1 MRILGEN
8 LVKYAFWVNKLD
20 FGRNLSKY
28 IPIDLY
34 GKFKT
39 KDGNYVSAYK
49 TSWGDQFDSIS
60 FESIDGTSDRDIRL
74 AMREQG
80 ITNGGS
86 NFRSENAALYNYA
99 EALYASQ
106 ANEDNILLRTNE
118 ELDVFIEAFVRA
130 NSENTRIVKYMKPEY
145 IYDTN
150 GKKSKVK
157 DQTPTFTKITKS
169 NFSRAV
175 FDLKGAVAN
184 EWHKDVDLE
193 TRKYIED
200 ALNSVIKN
208 AIGIKHN
215 DIWNIIGQM
224 IFEPTRYVNNSSY
237 ADDIYLK
244 TREKVIDKEL
254 TGLKKTYKAQLPEGM
269 LYKRFDINDCT
280 FYYPINKTFKSEY
293 LTTANDYYKYNIEA
307 QEIYEKLATILSK
320 FYRRFNSSVTNVE
333 THNSLTSAIDAATS
347 NADYTIYIGNESDTY
362 RGLIDTSAITTIPLQ
377 AVINDTFDT
386 DTLPSGIQNL
396 ALVGNGETLSQLK
409 RLTIQGQLFKGLD
422 RLIQRLN
429 PTNVSAIQADGIND
443 IIVDYIGIKK
453 DLNTTVHTINSS
465 TPKFSKVLDTE
476 FIADDNTGISMSNL
490 EFINTL
496 YEVEKTA
503 IGNTKLLRDEMN
515 LMGELNTNL
524 DKLDAKAQS
533 EIARLGRDMN
543 SLPNYV
549 ETFKYNA
556 NILENVKDMIKAIQ
570 MPMDTD
576 TIFKLWTKGTVAD
589 RKQWVT
595 DLNKLSS
602 LIKLILKI

>member
-1 MRILGEN
+1 
-8 LVKYAFWVNKLD
+8 
-20 FGRNLSKY
+20 
-28 IPIDLY
+28 
-34 GKFKT
+34 
-39 KDGNYVSAYK
+39 
-49 TSWGDQFDSIS
+49 
-60 FESIDGTSDRDIRL
+60 
-74 AMREQG
+74 MREQG
-80 ITNGGS
+80 ITDGGS

-99 EALYASQ
+99 EALYSSQ

-215 DIWNIIGQM
+215 DIWNIVGQM

-237 ADDIYLK
+237 ADDVYLK

-377 AVINDTFDT
+377 AAINDTFDT
-386 DTLPSGIQNL
+386 DTLPSEIQNL

-429 PTNVSAIQADGIND
+429 PANVSAIQADGIND

-453 DLNTTVHTINSS
+453 ILI
-465 TPKFSKVLDTE
+465 PL
-476 FIADDNTGISMSNL
+476 FI
-490 EFINTL
+490 
-496 YEVEKTA
+496 
-503 IGNTKLLRDEMN
+503 LLI
-515 LMGELNTNL
+515 
-524 DKLDAKAQS
+524 AQ
-533 EIARLGRDMN
+533 L
-543 SLPNYV
+543 
-549 ETFKYNA
+549 
-556 NILENVKDMIKAIQ
+556 
-570 MPMDTD
+570 
-576 TIFKLWTKGTVAD
+576 
-589 RKQWVT
+589 
-595 DLNKLSS
+595 LSS
-602 LIKLILKI
+602 LKS

>member
-1 MRILGEN
+1 MC
-8 LVKYAFWVNKLD
+8 F
-20 FGRNLSKY
+20 Y
-28 IPIDLY
+28 I
-34 GKFKT
+34 
-39 KDGNYVSAYK
+39 S
-49 TSWGDQFDSIS
+49 
-60 FESIDGTSDRDIRL
+60 
-74 AMREQG
+74 
-80 ITNGGS
+80 
-86 NFRSENAALYNYA
+86 
-99 EALYASQ
+99 
-106 ANEDNILLRTNE
+106 
-118 ELDVFIEAFVRA
+118 
-130 NSENTRIVKYMKPEY
+130 
-145 IYDTN
+145 
-150 GKKSKVK
+150 
-157 DQTPTFTKITKS
+157 
-169 NFSRAV
+169 
-175 FDLKGAVAN
+175 
-184 EWHKDVDLE
+184 
-193 TRKYIED
+193 
-200 ALNSVIKN
+200 
-208 AIGIKHN
+208 
-215 DIWNIIGQM
+215 
-224 IFEPTRYVNNSSY
+224 
-237 ADDIYLK
+237 
-244 TREKVIDKEL
+244 
-254 TGLKKTYKAQLPEGM
+254 
-269 LYKRFDINDCT
+269 
-280 FYYPINKTFKSEY
+280 
-293 LTTANDYYKYNIEA
+293 
-307 QEIYEKLATILSK
+307 
-320 FYRRFNSSVTNVE
+320 
-333 THNSLTSAIDAATS
+333 NSLTSAIDADTS

-377 AVINDTFDT
+377 AAINDTFDT

-556 NILENVKDMIKAIQ
+556 NILENVKDMIKA
-570 MPMDTD
+570 
-576 TIFKLWTKGTVAD
+576 FSKLA
-589 RKQWVT
+589 
-595 DLNKLSS
+595 SS
-602 LIKLILKI
+602 IGFRSSI

>member
-1 MRILGEN
+1 MFKELPVGIQLAMVKNTLTDGRYVAVNGQYVTKGNLRLNPNHILSLLSPNTMESTIVRTGYISISTKESDDVDFTRDTFFQLINSPDEYCRILGEN

-74 AMREQG
+74 TMREQG
-80 ITNGGS
+80 ITDGGS

-215 DIWNIIGQM
+215 DIWNIVGQM

-377 AVINDTFDT
+377 AAINDTFDT
-386 DTLPSGIQNL
+386 DTLPSEIQNL

-453 DLNTTVHTINSS
+453 ILI
-465 TPKFSKVLDTE
+465 LL
-476 FIADDNTGISMSNL
+476 FI
-490 EFINTL
+490 
-496 YEVEKTA
+496 
-503 IGNTKLLRDEMN
+503 LLI
-515 LMGELNTNL
+515 
-524 DKLDAKAQS
+524 AQ
-533 EIARLGRDMN
+533 L
-543 SLPNYV
+543 
-549 ETFKYNA
+549 
-556 NILENVKDMIKAIQ
+556 
-570 MPMDTD
+570 
-576 TIFKLWTKGTVAD
+576 
-589 RKQWVT
+589 
-595 DLNKLSS
+595 LSS
-602 LIKLILKI
+602 LKS

>member
-1 MRILGEN
+1 MIEAIFPSVVNTNWEIEDSAYPILQQQLYSTNEISVNMFHDLFISENPAFKDKINYCMAKLKQINNPELREALVNYAIIDKVRQMPFFNDNSKSPETLLAERAKLLGCVNIVKDEQTNEFKFKGAVDLALTNVNLKNWYNELESRNYTHDEKIAMFKELPVGIQLAMVKNTLTDGRYVAVNGQYVTKGNLRLNPNHILSLLSPNTMESTIVRTGYISISTKESDDVDFTRDTFFQLINSPDEYCRILGEN
-8 LVKYAFWVNKLD
+8 LVRYAFWVNKLD

-49 TSWGDQFDSIS
+49 TSWGDQFDSLS

-80 ITNGGS
+80 ITDGGS

-106 ANEDNILLRTNE
+106 ANKDNILLRTNE

-145 IYDTN
+145 VYDTN

-169 NFSRAV
+169 NFSKAV

-184 EWHKDVDLE
+184 EWHKDVDHE

-215 DIWNIIGQM
+215 DIWNIVGQM

-254 TGLKKTYKAQLPEGM
+254 TGLKRLTKLNYLRVCFINVLILMIVRSIILLIKRLNLNILLQLM
-269 LYKRFDINDCT
+269 IIIN
-280 FYYPINKTFKSEY
+280 
-293 LTTANDYYKYNIEA
+293 
-307 QEIYEKLATILSK
+307 
-320 FYRRFNSSVTNVE
+320 
-333 THNSLTSAIDAATS
+333 
-347 NADYTIYIGNESDTY
+347 
-362 RGLIDTSAITTIPLQ
+362 ITLK
-377 AVINDTFDT
+377 
-386 DTLPSGIQNL
+386 
-396 ALVGNGETLSQLK
+396 LK
-409 RLTIQGQLFKGLD
+409 RYTRNLLLF
-422 RLIQRLN
+422 
-429 PTNVSAIQADGIND
+429 
-443 IIVDYIGIKK
+443 
-453 DLNTTVHTINSS
+453 
-465 TPKFSKVLDTE
+465 
-476 FIADDNTGISMSNL
+476 
-490 EFINTL
+490 
-496 YEVEKTA
+496 
-503 IGNTKLLRDEMN
+503 
-515 LMGELNTNL
+515 
-524 DKLDAKAQS
+524 
-533 EIARLGRDMN
+533 
-543 SLPNYV
+543 
-549 ETFKYNA
+549 
-556 NILENVKDMIKAIQ
+556 
-570 MPMDTD
+570 
-576 TIFKLWTKGTVAD
+576 
-589 RKQWVT
+589 
-595 DLNKLSS
+595 
-602 LIKLILKI
+602 

>member
-1 MRILGEN
+1 
-8 LVKYAFWVNKLD
+8 
-20 FGRNLSKY
+20 
-28 IPIDLY
+28 
-34 GKFKT
+34 
-39 KDGNYVSAYK
+39 
-49 TSWGDQFDSIS
+49 
-60 FESIDGTSDRDIRL
+60 
-74 AMREQG
+74 
-80 ITNGGS
+80 
-86 NFRSENAALYNYA
+86 
-99 EALYASQ
+99 
-106 ANEDNILLRTNE
+106 
-118 ELDVFIEAFVRA
+118 
-130 NSENTRIVKYMKPEY
+130 MKPEY

-175 FDLKGAVAN
+175 FDLTGAVAN

-215 DIWNIIGQM
+215 DIWNIVGQM

-237 ADDIYLK
+237 ADDVYLK

-377 AVINDTFDT
+377 AAINNTFDT
-386 DTLPSGIQNL
+386 DILPSEIQNL

-409 RLTIQGQLFKGLD
+409 RLTIQGQLMLV
-422 RLIQRLN
+422 Q
-429 PTNVSAIQADGIND
+429 
-443 IIVDYIGIKK
+443 
-453 DLNTTVHTINSS
+453 
-465 TPKFSKVLDTE
+465 
-476 FIADDNTGISMSNL
+476 
-490 EFINTL
+490 
-496 YEVEKTA
+496 
-503 IGNTKLLRDEMN
+503 
-515 LMGELNTNL
+515 
-524 DKLDAKAQS
+524 
-533 EIARLGRDMN
+533 
-543 SLPNYV
+543 
-549 ETFKYNA
+549 
-556 NILENVKDMIKAIQ
+556 
-570 MPMDTD
+570 
-576 TIFKLWTKGTVAD
+576 FKLMV
-589 RKQWVT
+589 
-595 DLNKLSS
+595 SM
-602 LIKLILKI
+602 IL